1 VTIEIH
7 KPELEALILERMQ
20 QGQSIEDILLRAF
33 QVSSSDRTDTRSDW
47 RTMRGMA
54 RGDAERLTETLIKQR
69 ADENAHDYA
78 RIRNQNH

>member
-1 VTIEIH
+1 MTIEIH
-7 KPELEALILERMQ
+7 KPELEALILEQMQ
-20 QGQSIEDILLRAF
+20 HGRNIEDILLRAF
-33 QVSSSDRTDTRSDW
+33 QISSSDRADTRPDW

-69 ADENAHDYA
+69 ADENDHDDA